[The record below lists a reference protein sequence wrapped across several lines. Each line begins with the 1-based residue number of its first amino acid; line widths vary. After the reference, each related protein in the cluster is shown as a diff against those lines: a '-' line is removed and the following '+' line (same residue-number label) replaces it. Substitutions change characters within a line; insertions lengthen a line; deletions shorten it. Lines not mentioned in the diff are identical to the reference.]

1 MSPPGKRTADR
12 SQGAPAHDGQHGLAG
27 PLAVSLLLALVVSA
41 PVTLAVLRGGAAAGT
56 AVLAFG
62 VTLAAVWILGAL
74 GAWALQA
81 IDGPNP
87 KLPQARPAEPT
98 PGSASDG
105 PVGTNR

>member
-1 MSPPGKRTADR
+1 
-12 SQGAPAHDGQHGLAG
+12 
-27 PLAVSLLLALVVSA
+27 LAVSLLLALVVSA
-41 PVTLAVLRGGAAAGT
+41 PVTLTVLRGGAEAGT

-87 KLPQARPAEPT
+87 RLPRPRPAEPVAGST
-98 PGSASDG
+98 PDS
-105 PVGTNR
+105 PLGTNR

>member
-1 MSPPGKRTADR
+1 MNPPVHDETA
-12 SQGAPAHDGQHGLAG
+12 APRDGTAHDGQHGLAG

-41 PVTLAVLRGGAAAGT
+41 PVTLAVLRGGAEAGT

-87 KLPQARPAEPT
+87 RLPRPRPAEPVAGST
-98 PGSASDG
+98 PDS
-105 PVGTNR
+105 PLGTNR